1 MSSDPLYEL
10 IQALRRGTRDDAIDW
25 EAADANGNDFIARR
39 DSGTVTLRGRRLGGL
54 LAPEPAVT
62 LVVKDAVG
70 KTIETYEAAPPP
82 SALIGGVGAALGTF
96 GRPDPDLRALYWDVK
111 EQVTKA
117 RSTMNALAKEFQQ
130 KPAPKQSDAI
140 D

>member
-1 MSSDPLYEL
+1 MSNDPLYEL

-25 EAADANGNDFIARR
+25 ETADANGNDFIARR
-39 DSGTVTLRGRRLGGL
+39 ESGTVTLRGRRLGNP

-62 LVVKDAVG
+62 LVVKDAAG
-70 KTIETYEAAPPP
+70 KNIETYDAAAPL
-82 SALIGGVGAALGTF
+82 SGLLGAGASLSTF
-96 GRPDPDLRALYWDVK
+96 GSPDADLRALYWDVK

-130 KPAPKQSDAI
+130 KPAPKDSDSV